1 MANLGFVLLILGAFL
16 SCLLA
21 VRALNEAN
29 SHMVVS
35 AQGYRDV
42 DAPAEY

>member
-1 MANLGFVLLILGAFL
+1 MANVGFVLLILVAFL

-21 VRALNEAN
+21 VRALNEFN

-42 DAPAEY
+42 DAPAKY

>member
-1 MANLGFVLLILGAFL
+1 MRNLGVVLFILGAFL
-16 SCLLA
+16 NCLLA
-21 VRALNEAN
+21 IRVLNEAN

-42 DAPAEY
+42 DAPAEC

>member
-1 MANLGFVLLILGAFL
+1 MANLGFVLFILGAFL

-29 SHMVVS
+29 SHMVVRT
-35 AQGYRDV
+35 GVPRC
-42 DAPAEY
+42 

>member
-21 VRALNEAN
+21 VRALNEVH

>member
-21 VRALNEAN
+21 VRALNEVN
-29 SHMVVS
+29 SHMVVC

-42 DAPAEY
+42 DAPAMY

>member
-1 MANLGFVLLILGAFL
+1 MANVGFVLFILVAFL

>member
-1 MANLGFVLLILGAFL
+1 MGFVLLIPGAFL

-42 DAPAEY
+42 DAPAKY

>member
-1 MANLGFVLLILGAFL
+1 MADFGFVLLILGAFL

-35 AQGYRDV
+35 AQGYRDA